1 VLHETLICFACF
13 MSFCLSRWRALK
25 LFACCSVI
33 QDVTKMDI
41 TLQGEVVRIQGDE
54 FWHMT
59 RVLRL
64 GVNDRY
70 YCFSSSVE
78 YTRLPWLLHE
88 YLFSY

>member
-1 VLHETLICFACF
+1 VACVEVIRLLFRGLI
-13 MSFCLSRWRALK
+13 L
-25 LFACCSVI
+25 
-33 QDVTKMDI
+33 DVTKMDI

-70 YCFSSSVE
+70 HCFSSSVE
-78 YTRLPWLLHE
+78 YAPGLAST
-88 YLFSY
+88 

>member
-1 VLHETLICFACF
+1 MACVEVIRLLFCGLI
-13 MSFCLSRWRALK
+13 L
-25 LFACCSVI
+25 
-33 QDVTKMDI
+33 DVTKMDII